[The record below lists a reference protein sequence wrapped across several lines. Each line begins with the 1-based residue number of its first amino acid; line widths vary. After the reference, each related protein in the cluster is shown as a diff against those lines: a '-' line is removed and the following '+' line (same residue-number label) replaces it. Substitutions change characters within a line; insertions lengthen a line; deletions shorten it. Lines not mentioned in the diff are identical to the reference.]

1 LAAALLHWSPDPI
14 SRRPQI
20 NGRSSRSSLP
30 VAGMRNS
37 PELVEVDSTR
47 LEEVLRRVEQSLDE
61 TDSALVRAVF
71 QSYAYVAELVEDRNT
86 SIRRLR
92 QLFFGSSTETTEA
105 VVGRKTEKPEATPS
119 RDAGGDTA
127 LAAGEGNTE
136 EPGVAA
142 ASKGHGRNG
151 AEAYRGATRIE
162 VTHPSLTAG
171 DACPACGR
179 GTVYDKTPGV
189 LVRITGQPPLA
200 AKIYALQKLRC
211 HLCGQV
217 FTAPAPEEAGDA
229 KYDATAGSMIGLL
242 KYGSGLPFNRLDGL
256 QGNLDVPLPA
266 STQWEI
272 VQGVAAVL
280 APAFAEL
287 IRQAAQGDVL
297 HNDDTTVKIL
307 ELMGDRG
314 RPETSDGVTADVDVA
329 ESRRGLYTSGVVA
342 LLDGRRV
349 ALFFSGRRHAGE
361 NLAQVLKHRGE
372 SLPPPIQMCDALS
385 RNLPGELQTILGHC
399 LAHARRRFVDVY
411 DRFPE
416 PCRHL
421 LESLAVVYRN
431 DAVARERGLS
441 PEARLQ
447 FHQDASRP
455 TMQDLHDWLTR
466 QLAEK
471 RAEPNS
477 ALGDAIGY
485 TLKHWDR
492 LTLFLRQAGAPLDN
506 NVCERAL
513 KKAILHRKNALFYK
527 TQNGARVGDLF
538 MSLIYTCQLN
548 QANPFDYLTQLQ
560 RHAEAFAACPRLWM
574 PWNYRDAMA
583 RALTVRAVPYQ
594 SISL

>member
-1 LAAALLHWSPDPI
+1 MPNA
-14 SRRPQI
+14 
-20 NGRSSRSSLP
+20 
-30 VAGMRNS
+30 

-71 QSYAYVAELVEDRNT
+71 ESYAYVADLVEDKNT

-92 QLFFGSSTETTEA
+92 QLFFGACTETTES
-105 VVGRKTEKPEATPS
+105 VVGQKARNPDATGP
-119 RDAGGDTA
+119 RDAGVEELADGD
-127 LAAGEGNTE
+127 GNTNE
-136 EPGVAA
+136 SAAAA

-151 AEAYRGATRIE
+151 AEAYRGAARID
-162 VTHPSLTAG
+162 VPHPSLAAG
-171 DACPACGR
+171 DACPACGQ

-189 LVRITGQPPLA
+189 LVRIIGQPPLGA
-200 AKIYALQKLRC
+200 TIYQLQKRRC

-217 FTAPAPEEAGDA
+217 FTAAVPEQAGDR

-266 STQWEI
+266 STQWDI
-272 VQGVAAVL
+272 VKAVATVL
-280 APAFAEL
+280 TPAFAEL
-287 IRQAAQGDVL
+287 IRQAAQGEVL

-307 ELMGDRG
+307 ELMGERG
-314 RPETSDGVTADVDVA
+314 RPEALADAVEDGGEADQ
-329 ESRRGLYTSGVVA
+329 RTGMYTSGVVA
-342 LLDGRRV
+342 LSDGHRV

-361 NLAQVLKHRGE
+361 NLAQVLKHRAE
-372 SLPPPIQMCDALS
+372 QLPPPIQMCDALS
-385 RNLPGELQTILGHC
+385 RNLPGELRTILAHC

-431 DAVARERGLS
+431 DAVARKRQLS

-447 FHQDASRP
+447 YHQDQSRP
-455 TMQDLHDWLTR
+455 TMQELHDWLTR
-466 QLAEK
+466 QLGEK
-471 RAEPNS
+471 RTEPNS
-477 ALGDAIGY
+477 ALCGAITY
-485 TLKHWDR
+485 MLKHWDR

-513 KKAILHRKNALFYK
+513 KKAILHRKNSLFYK

-538 MSLIYTCQLN
+538 MSLIYTCQMN

-560 RHAEAFAACPRLWM
+560 RHAEAVAASPERWM
-574 PWNYRDAMA
+574 PWNYRDALA
-583 RALTVRAVPYQ
+583 SALTIQPAPYE
-594 SISL
+594 SIPFGEGNDTRD